1 MKREWLRLY
10 AAPAVV
16 MVLLSA
22 SAAWSQGSAAPVAAP
37 PAAVWLGPDGKPLP
51 FRSHEEVVEFLKK
64 AKMMK
69 RRGIPRGITRP
80 SVLELERDGV
90 RARAHFSDINEEK
103 QMAQLASGR
112 TEIHFRDSHKFN
124 GAAYELARLL
134 GLENVPPATERLIQ
148 GRRGSVSLWIENAFT
163 ERERMARRQEPPD
176 KVRWNQQIA
185 NMRVFDNLIYN
196 TDRTQENI
204 LIGPDWKVWMI
215 DHTRAFRRWH
225 ELNAPQQVSQIERT
239 VWERL
244 QALDRAEAKK
254 RLGPYLTSYEI
265 EAIFKRRD
273 SLVEL
278 IRRRIVENG
287 EDKVLFRWE

>member
-1 MKREWLRLY
+1 MALLAAGTVRAQGNATP
-10 AAPAVV
+10 AAP
-16 MVLLSA
+16 S
-22 SAAWSQGSAAPVAAP
+22 
-37 PAAVWLGPDGKPLP
+37 PALVWQGPDGKPLP
-51 FRSHEEVVEFLKK
+51 FRRPEEVVEFLKK

-80 SVLELERDGV
+80 SLLELEKDGV
-90 RARAHFSDINEEK
+90 RVRAHFSDIHEEK
-103 QMAQLASGR
+103 QVAQLASGR
-112 TEIHFRDSHKFN
+112 TEINFRDSHKFN

-134 GLENVPPATERLIQ
+134 GLDNVPPATERLIQ

-163 ERERMARRQEPPD
+163 ERERMARHQEPPD
-176 KVRWNQQIA
+176 KIRWNQQIA

-239 VWERL
+239 VWEKL
-244 QALDRAEAKK
+244 QALKPAEAKA
-254 RLGPYLTSYEI
+254 RLKPYLASYEI
-265 EAIFKRRD
+265 EAVFKRRD
-273 SLVEL
+273 LLVEL
-278 IRRRIVENG
+278 IRRRIVEHG
-287 EDKVLFRWE
+287 EDKVVFERK

>member
-1 MKREWLRLY
+1 MKRDWLRLC
-10 AAPAVV
+10 AALAPA
-16 MVLLSA
+16 MALLA
-22 SAAWSQGSAAPVAAP
+22 VGTARAQGNATPAAP
-37 PAAVWLGPDGKPLP
+37 PPALVWQGPDGKPLP
-51 FRSHEEVVEFLKK
+51 FRSPEEVVEFLKK

-80 SVLELERDGV
+80 SLLELEKDGV
-90 RARAHFSDINEEK
+90 RVRAHFSDINEEK

-112 TEIHFRDSHKFN
+112 TEINFRDSHKFN

-134 GLENVPPATERLIQ
+134 GMDNVPPATERLIQ

-163 ERERMARRQEPPD
+163 ERERMARHQEPPD
-176 KVRWNQQIA
+176 KTRWNQQIA

-225 ELNAPQQVSQIERT
+225 ELNAPQQVNQIERT
-239 VWERL
+239 VWEKL
-244 QALDRAEAKK
+244 QALDKSEAKK
-254 RLGPYLTSYEI
+254 RLGPYLASHEI

-273 SLVEL
+273 LLVEL
-278 IRRRIVENG
+278 LRRRIVEHG
-287 EDKVLFRWE
+287 EDKVLFSW